1 MLSCVIM
8 AGGSG
13 TRLWPV
19 SRSKY
24 PKQFLSLAGEA
35 TMLQETVNRLSELDT
50 ASPTVICNE
59 ENRFFVAE
67 QLRAID
73 KLGSILL
80 EPVGRNT
87 APAIALAALNMDP
100 EDVLLVLAADHV
112 ITDQTAFSEAVK
124 RALPAAEDGQ
134 LVTFG
139 IVPSEPHTGYGYI
152 RRGAEGAVGF
162 AVDQFVEKPDAETA
176 KTYLDSGDYYWNSGM
191 FLFKAKRYL
200 EELGKFRPDILES
213 CQKAMENT
221 QTDLDFVRID
231 SAAFEACP
239 DDSIDYAVMEK
250 TESAVV
256 VPMDAGWND
265 IGSWSS
271 LWDIS
276 GKDKDG
282 NSITG
287 EAISIDTTNSY
298 IRSEERLTATIGVDN
313 LLIVDT
319 KDALMVAT
327 KDRVQDVKKVVEKLK
342 VEGRSE
348 FEFHREVYR
357 PWGKYDSIDNGERYQ
372 VKRITVKPGAKL
384 SVQMHHHRAE
394 HWIVV
399 SGTAQVTKGEETF
412 LLSENESTY
421 LPVGV
426 VHALENPGKV
436 ELELI
441 EVQSGSYLGEDD
453 IVRFEDLYGRVK

>member
-1 MLSCVIM
+1 M
-8 AGGSG
+8 
-13 TRLWPV
+13 
-19 SRSKY
+19 
-24 PKQFLSLAGEA
+24 
-35 TMLQETVNRLSELDT
+35 
-50 ASPTVICNE
+50 ICNE

-221 QTDLDFVRID
+221 QTDLDFVL
-231 SAAFEACP
+231 
-239 DDSIDYAVMEK
+239 
-250 TESAVV
+250 
-256 VPMDAGWND
+256 
-265 IGSWSS
+265 S
-271 LWDIS
+271 LIH
-276 GKDKDG
+276 
-282 NSITG
+282 I
-287 EAISIDTTNSY
+287 
-298 IRSEERLTATIGVDN
+298 
-313 LLIVDT
+313 
-319 KDALMVAT
+319 
-327 KDRVQDVKKVVEKLK
+327 
-342 VEGRSE
+342 
-348 FEFHREVYR
+348 
-357 PWGKYDSIDNGERYQ
+357 
-372 VKRITVKPGAKL
+372 
-384 SVQMHHHRAE
+384 
-394 HWIVV
+394 
-399 SGTAQVTKGEETF
+399 
-412 LLSENESTY
+412 
-421 LPVGV
+421 
-426 VHALENPGKV
+426 
-436 ELELI
+436 
-441 EVQSGSYLGEDD
+441 
-453 IVRFEDLYGRVK
+453 